1 LTNFNEH
8 LDEHCVCGNCGRMF
22 TFKSDKDKHEKE
34 CVSLVEKIAN
44 RLSIILG
51 GPHFSACACVGIS
64 CGNLGCSIWW
74 EQVMKDDEIKTKI
87 IDFYNRHE
95 KEIANGIIKI
105 LSKRFLEI

>member
-1 LTNFNEH
+1 LTTNEH

-22 TFKSDKDKHEKE
+22 TFKSDKDKHEKK
-34 CVSLVEKIAN
+34 CVLDSIVN

-51 GPHFSACACVGIS
+51 GPHFGACACAGIS

-74 EQVMKDDEIKTKI
+74 EQVMKDDEMKTKI

-105 LSKRFLEI
+105 LSKRFLKI